1 MSALLPR
8 VPILGVPVSAITLD
22 DAVAAVEGWILGR
35 QRHYVCITGAH
46 GVIECQTDRALR
58 AIHEGAGL
66 VTPDGMPLVF
76 MARRLGFPRTQRV
89 YGPDL
94 MRALT
99 ALSARKG
106 YRQYYF
112 GGASGLPERLAA
124 RLTEQFPELPVAGTF
139 SPPFRP
145 TTPEEDAGIV
155 ARINAAKP
163 DILWV
168 GLSTPKQEYWMA
180 RHRERLEVPVMVGVG
195 AAFDFLAGTK
205 RQAPLWMQRHGLEWA
220 FRLGTEPRRLGR
232 RYGRI
237 VPEFILRA
245 SVQLARTSRP
255 APARPRRS
263 F

>member
-1 MSALLPR
+1 MNAPLPR

-22 DAVAAVEGWILGR
+22 DAVMAVEGWILAR
-35 QRHYVCITGAH
+35 ERHYVCITGAH

-76 MARRLGFPRTQRV
+76 MARRLGFPRTGRV

-112 GGASGLPERLAA
+112 GGATGLPEQLAGRLQA
-124 RLTEQFPELPVAGTF
+124 QFPGLPVAGTF

-145 TTPEEDAGIV
+145 SSPEEDAEIV
-155 ARINAAKP
+155 ARINAARP

-180 RHRERLEVPVMVGVG
+180 RHRDRLEVPVMVGVG

-205 RQAPLWMQRHGLEWA
+205 RQAPAWMQRRGLEWA
-220 FRLGTEPRRLGR
+220 FRLGTEPRRLWR

-245 SVQLARTSRP
+245 SLQLLAGTT
-255 APARPRRS
+255 RPRRS

>member
-1 MSALLPR
+1 MNAPLPR

-22 DAVAAVEGWILGR
+22 DAVMAVEGWIQAR
-35 QRHYVCITGAH
+35 ERHYVCITGAH

-76 MARRLGFPRTQRV
+76 MARRLGFPRTGRV

-112 GGASGLPERLAA
+112 GGASGLPEQLAGRLQA
-124 RLTEQFPELPVAGTF
+124 QFPGLPVAGTF

-145 TTPEEDAGIV
+145 SSPEEDAEIV
-155 ARINAAKP
+155 ARINAARP

-180 RHRERLEVPVMVGVG
+180 RHRDRLEVPVMVGVG

-205 RQAPLWMQRHGLEWA
+205 RQAPAWMQRRGLEWA
-220 FRLGTEPRRLGR
+220 FRLGTEPRRLWR

-245 SVQLARTSRP
+245 SLQLLAGTT
-255 APARPRRS
+255 RPRRS

>member
-1 MSALLPR
+1 M
-8 VPILGVPVSAITLD
+8 
-22 DAVAAVEGWILGR
+22 AVEGWILAR
-35 QRHYVCITGAH
+35 ERHYVCITGAH

-76 MARRLGFPRTQRV
+76 MARRLGFPRTGRV

-112 GGASGLPERLAA
+112 GGATGLPERLAG
-124 RLTEQFPELPVAGTF
+124 RLRAQFPGLPVAGTF

-145 TTPEEDAGIV
+145 TSPEEDAEIV
-155 ARINAAKP
+155 ARINAARP

-180 RHRERLEVPVMVGVG
+180 RHRDRLDVPVMVGVG

-205 RQAPLWMQRHGLEWA
+205 RQAPAWMQRHGLEWA
-220 FRLGTEPRRLGR
+220 FRLGTEPRRLWR

-237 VPEFILRA
+237 VPEFLLRA
-245 SVQLARTSRP
+245 SLQLLT
-255 APARPRRS
+255 APSRPRRS

>member
-1 MSALLPR
+1 MNAPLPR

-22 DAVAAVEGWILGR
+22 DAVMAVEGWILAR
-35 QRHYVCITGAH
+35 ERHYVCITGAH

-76 MARRLGFPRTQRV
+76 MARRLGFPCTGRV

-112 GGASGLPERLAA
+112 GGATGLPEQLAGRLQA
-124 RLTEQFPELPVAGTF
+124 QFPGLSVAGTF

-145 TTPEEDAGIV
+145 SSPEEDAEIV
-155 ARINAAKP
+155 ARINAARP

-180 RHRERLEVPVMVGVG
+180 RHRDRLEVPVMVGVG

-205 RQAPLWMQRHGLEWA
+205 RQAPAWMQRRGLEWA
-220 FRLGTEPRRLGR
+220 FRLGTEPRRLWR

-245 SVQLARTSRP
+245 SLQLLAGTT
-255 APARPRRS
+255 RPRRS

>member
-1 MSALLPR
+1 MTASLPR

-22 DAVAAVEGWILGR
+22 EAVMAVEGWILAR
-35 QRHYVCITGAH
+35 ARHYVCITGAH
-46 GVIECQTDRALR
+46 GVIECQTDGALR
-58 AIHEGAGL
+58 AIHERAGL

-76 MARRLGFPRTQRV
+76 MARRLGFPGTGRV

-112 GGASGLPERLAA
+112 GGAAGLPERLAA
-124 RLTEQFPELPVAGTF
+124 RLTAQFPDLPVAGTF

-145 TTPEEDAGIV
+145 TTPEEDEATI
-155 ARINAAKP
+155 ARINAAAP

-180 RHRERLEVPVMVGVG
+180 RHRDRLEVPVMVGVG

-205 RQAPLWMQRHGLEWA
+205 RQAPAWMQRRGLEWA
-220 FRLGTEPRRLGR
+220 FRLGTEPRRLWR

-237 VPEFILRA
+237 VPEFTLRA
-245 SVQLARTSRP
+245 ALQLLN
-255 APARPRRS
+255 APARTRRS